1 MFLQLKHQQLDVF
14 QTAKQYVQEC
24 YKFTKHLP
32 ADERFNMIQQI
43 RRAALSVVLNI
54 AEGAFRKSEAE
65 RKRYFKIFRSS
76 LIEIDAAFDVADSL
90 KYFEG
95 YDVKELANL
104 SNRTFSMLSKL
115 LAH

>member
-54 AEGAFRKSEAE
+54 VKVLSANQ
-65 RKRYFKIFRSS
+65 KRSGKDI
-76 LIEIDAAFDVADSL
+76 L
-90 KYFEG
+90 K
-95 YDVKELANL
+95 
-104 SNRTFSMLSKL
+104 FSVVR
-115 LAH
+115 